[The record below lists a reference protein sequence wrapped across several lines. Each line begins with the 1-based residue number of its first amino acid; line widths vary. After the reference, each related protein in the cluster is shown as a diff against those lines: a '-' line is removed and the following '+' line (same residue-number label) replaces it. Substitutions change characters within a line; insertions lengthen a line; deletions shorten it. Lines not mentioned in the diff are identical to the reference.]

1 MLASCSLI
9 LFSNFSYSV
18 SSSALSLSSIYEALA
33 SSLSSCVI
41 GPKASSN
48 KFLKI
53 DWSAISSL
61 RLTSD
66 LCLFDLV
73 DTGISLILWK

>member
-1 MLASCSLI
+1 MRACSFLI
-9 LFSNFSYSV
+9 LFSNFSSSV
-18 SSSALSLSSIYEALA
+18 FSSALSLSSIHEALA
-33 SSLSSCVI
+33 SRLSSCVI

-48 KFLKI
+48 KFLEI

>member
-1 MLASCSLI
+1 MS
-9 LFSNFSYSV
+9 F
-18 SSSALSLSSIYEALA
+18 ALA

-41 GPKASSN
+41 GPHASSN

-61 RLTSD
+61 RLTSG

-73 DTGISLILWK
+73 DTGISLIL